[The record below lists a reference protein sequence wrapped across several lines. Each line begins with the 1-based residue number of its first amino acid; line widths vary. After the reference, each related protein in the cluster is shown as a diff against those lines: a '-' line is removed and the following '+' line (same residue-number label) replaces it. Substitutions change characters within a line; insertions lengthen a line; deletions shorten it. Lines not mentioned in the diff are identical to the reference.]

1 MARTILERAN
11 LIDGLGGTQANATIV
26 IDGDRIVA
34 VAQGSV
40 EKRSD
45 DNIYDLSG
53 RTVMPGMCIGH
64 FHAEYDGL
72 NSMPGLSLGSERP
85 PGVTMAYAIK
95 NMRIALHAGF
105 TSALGT
111 ACVYDTDVCLEM
123 AMAEGVCEGP
133 RIVPCSPHIVATGAH
148 FPATPWWLEAKN
160 LGLEQGQCTGP
171 DEFRKFIR
179 LQAQRGVR
187 MMKLLPSG
195 GHGFPHTHG
204 MRNIGHDE
212 LVAAVNAAHERGAWI
227 RAHVNYKDQI
237 LECIEAGI
245 DIIDHADDLDDECIE
260 AMVKHGTVYC
270 PTIGMTV
277 MTIRWNETKPYYE
290 FMKYYPKDEQYIHQ
304 MGAVLR
310 RAQAAGVKMLIGDD
324 YGPYY
329 GFMPD
334 FWGNEMNMFVDD
346 MGFDPAAVIEIVTR
360 NGAPFFGGETGSI
373 APGKLADLIVLNFD
387 PFTDGFAGFTRPAD
401 TVLAVMKG
409 GAFARSALSRSEGV
423 QGAA

>member
-1 MARTILERAN
+1 MQRIILERAN
-11 LIDGLGGTQANATIV
+11 LIDGNGGVRDNATIV
-26 IDGDRIVA
+26 IEGNRI
-34 VAQGSV
+34 
-40 EKRSD
+40 SD
-45 DNIYDLSG
+45 ISQAEVQKSAEDIVYDLAG
-53 RTVMPGMCIGH
+53 KTVMPGMCVGH

-72 NSMPGLSLGSERP
+72 GTMPGVCLGSERP

-148 FPATPWWLEAKN
+148 FPATPWWLDARN

-204 MRNIGHDE
+204 MRNLSTDE
-212 LVAAVNAAHERGAWI
+212 LRAAIDTAHERGAWI

-237 LECIEAGI
+237 LECIANGI

-277 MTIRWNETKPYYE
+277 MTIRWNDSKPYYE
-290 FMKYYPKDEQYIHQ
+290 FMKYYPKDEEYIRRTAAILQ
-304 MGAVLR
+304 
-310 RAQAAGVKMLIGDD
+310 RAQRAGVKMLIGDD
-324 YGPYY
+324 YGPKY
-329 GFMPD
+329 GFMPN
-334 FWGNEMNMFVDD
+334 FWGEEINMFIDD
-346 MGFDPAAVIEIVTR
+346 MGFDPAAVIQMVTA
-360 NGAPFFGGETGSI
+360 NGAPFFKGETGMI
-373 APGKLADLIVLNFD
+373 APGKLADMLVLNFD
-387 PFTDGFAGFTRPAD
+387 PLKSGFKGFADPAHEI
-401 TVLAVMKG
+401 LAVMKG
-409 GAFARSALSRSEGV
+409 GAFAKSSLEPSQAN
-423 QGAA
+423 AAV

>member
-1 MARTILERAN
+1 MTRTILRGAN
-11 LIDGLGGTQANATIV
+11 LIDGSGAPKGSVTV
-26 IDGDRIVA
+26 VVSGDRILEIA
-34 VAQGSV
+34 GGDIVAQDGDTV
-40 EKRSD
+40 
-45 DNIYDLSG
+45 YDLKG
-53 RTVMPGMCIGH
+53 KTVMPGLCIGH
-64 FHAEYDGL
+64 FHAEYDAL

-95 NMRIALHAGF
+95 NMRIALHSGF
-105 TSALGT
+105 TSVLGT

-160 LGLEQGQCTGP
+160 LGLEGGQCTGP

-204 MRNIGHDE
+204 MRNIGRDE
-212 LVAAVNAAHERGAWI
+212 LKAAIDAAHERGAWI

-237 LECIEAGI
+237 LECIENGI
-245 DIIDHADDLDDECIE
+245 DIIDHADDLDDDCIE

-277 MTIRWNETKPYYE
+277 MTIRWNENKPYFD
-290 FMKYYPKDEQYIHQ
+290 FMKYYPKDEEYIWK
-304 MGAVLR
+304 MSDLLR
-310 RAQAAGVKMLIGDD
+310 RAQQAGVKMLIGDD

-334 FWGNEMNMFVDD
+334 YWGNEINMFIDE
-346 MGFDPAAVIEIVTR
+346 MKFDPAAVIQMVTS
-360 NGAPFFGGETGSI
+360 NGASFFGGETGDI
-373 APGKLADLIVLNFD
+373 AAGKLADLLILDFD
-387 PFTDGFAGFTRPAD
+387 PLKDGFNGFSTPESSI
-401 TVLAVMKG
+401 LAVMKG
-409 GAFARSALSRSEGV
+409 GKFAKLSL
-423 QGAA
+423 AAEQTTQI

>member
-1 MARTILERAN
+1 MTRTILERAH
-11 LIDGLGGTQANATIV
+11 V
-26 IDGDRIVA
+26 IDGTGVTLADATIIIEGNHITHVAKGTVQNRQDDIV
-34 VAQGSV
+34 
-40 EKRSD
+40 
-45 DNIYDLSG
+45 YDLTG
-53 RTVMPGMCIGH
+53 KTVMPGMCIGH
-64 FHAEYDGL
+64 FHAEYDAL

-148 FPATPWWLEAKN
+148 FPATPWWLDAKN

-204 MRNIGHDE
+204 MRNIGSDE
-212 LVAAVNAAHERGAWI
+212 LKAAIDAAHERGAWI

-237 LECIEAGI
+237 LECVENGI
-245 DIIDHADDLDDECIE
+245 DIIDHADDLDEECIE

-277 MTIRWNETKPYYE
+277 MTIRWNETKPYFD
-290 FMKYYPKDEQYIHQ
+290 FMKYYPKEESYIEK
-304 MGAVLR
+304 MSDILLK
-310 RAQAAGVKMLIGDD
+310 AQKAGLKMLIGDD

-334 FWGNEMNMFVDD
+334 FWGNEINMFVDE
-346 MGFDPAAVIEIVTR
+346 MKFDPMAVIKMVTA
-360 NGAPFFGGETGSI
+360 NGAPFFNNETGVI
-373 APGKLADLIVLNFD
+373 AQGKLADLLILNFN
-387 PFTDGFAGFTRPAD
+387 PLSDGFSGFAQPASKIA
-401 TVLAVMKG
+401 AVMKSG
-409 GAFARSALSRSEGV
+409 TFARENILAKHSGPS
-423 QGAA
+423 

>member
-1 MARTILERAN
+1 MKRTILESVN
-11 LIDGLGGTQANATIV
+11 LIDGAGGTRSNASI
-26 IDGDRIVA
+26 IIEGDRIVDII
-34 VAQGSV
+34 QGRI
-40 EKRSD
+40 EKNPED
-45 DNIYDLSG
+45 VVYDLTG
-53 RTVMPGMCIGH
+53 KTVMPGMCIGH

-95 NMRIALHAGF
+95 NMRIALHSGF

-171 DEFRKFIR
+171 DEFRRFIR

-204 MRNIGHDE
+204 MRNIGSDE
-212 LVAAVNAAHERGAWI
+212 LKAAINAAHERGAWI

-237 LECIEAGI
+237 LECVENGI

-277 MTIRWNETKPYYE
+277 MTIRWDETKPYFD
-290 FMKYYPKDEQYIHQ
+290 FMKYYPKDEEYIHN
-304 MGAVLR
+304 MSKMLR
-310 RAQAAGVKMLIGDD
+310 RAQKAGVKMLIGDD

-329 GFMPD
+329 GFLPD
-334 FWGNEMNMFVDD
+334 FWGNEINMFVDEL
-346 MGFDPAAVIEIVTR
+346 GFDPADVIEIITA
-360 NGAPFFGGETGSI
+360 NGAQFFNNETGSI
-373 APGKLADLIVLNFD
+373 APGKLADLLILNFD
-387 PFTDGFAGFTRPAD
+387 PLKDGFRGLSDPAANI
-401 TVLAVMKG
+401 LAVMKG
-409 GAFARSALSRSEGV
+409 GAFAKSALKPGQALEKI
-423 QGAA
+423 